1 MILRS
6 IYGMKPEKRGHAQ
19 GHPEDQN
26 WSNGANPGH
35 LLQSYIYTTMDH
47 YSLSMLEFGD

>member
-26 WSNGANPGH
+26 WNKGANPGH
-35 LLQSYIYTTMDH
+35 LVQTTPTLH
-47 YSLSMLEFGD
+47 WTITP